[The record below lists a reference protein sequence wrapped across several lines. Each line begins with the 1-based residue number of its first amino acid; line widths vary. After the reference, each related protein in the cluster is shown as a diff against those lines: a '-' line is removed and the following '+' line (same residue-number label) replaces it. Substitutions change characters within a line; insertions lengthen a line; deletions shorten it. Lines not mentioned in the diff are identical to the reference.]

1 MGKYCGNCGTQMA
14 QDDKFCAVC
23 GTKFESN
30 VVAQETSK
38 DNQLF
43 NSNSKEVTE
52 VLEQIKQREEA
63 YLNKI
68 QGSFIGGAIGDA
80 LGYPVEFLSYND
92 IKEKYGDQGITQYK
106 VNRVSGKALISD
118 DTQMT
123 LFTANGLLYG
133 QTRAKLRGIA
143 GEPSSYVFRA
153 YLNWLETQDYEVK
166 FPHRMS
172 WLMNVEELYDQRAP
186 GRTCIEALTN
196 CSSNGEYGSTTN
208 IINQSKGC
216 GGVMRVAP
224 VGLFFERNNISSI
237 DKDGAEIA
245 AITHTHPLGYMPA
258 ALLTHI
264 IHRCVY
270 GGCIKGT
277 SLLNIVEEGIQTVA
291 EIYEDTEHID
301 ELVNIVHRAILL
313 LHNNNSD
320 YENIKLLG
328 EGWVAEEALAIALY
342 CSLKYST
349 DFTKAI
355 IASVNHDGDSDST
368 GAITGNI
375 MGALLGISNIDDVW
389 MQNLELK
396 DIILEIA
403 TDVCHG
409 CQMSEYSTYNDDV
422 WCDKYIY
429 AKYKKV

>member
-1 MGKYCGNCGTQMA
+1 MKKYCGNCGTEMA
-14 QDDKFCAVC
+14 QDDKFCAIC
-23 GTKFESN
+23 GTKFEST
-30 VVAQETSK
+30 VVEK
-38 DNQLF
+38 QL
-43 NSNSKEVTE
+43 SKEVTA
-52 VLEQIKQREEA
+52 VLERIKQREEA
-63 YLNKI
+63 YLDKI

-92 IKEKYGDQGITQYK
+92 IKEKYGNQGITQYK
-106 VNRVSGKALISD
+106 LNRVSGKALISD

-153 YLNWLETQDYEVK
+153 YLNWLETQDYEVR

-196 CSSNGEYGSTTN
+196 RSSNGEYGSTTN

-224 VGLFFERNNISSI
+224 VGLFFERNNIRSI

-264 IHRCVY
+264 IHRIVY
-270 GGCIKGT
+270 GGCSKGS
-277 SLLNIVEEGIQTVA
+277 SLLNIVEEGLETVA
-291 EIYEDTEHID
+291 EIYKDTKHID
-301 ELVNIVHRAILL
+301 ELVDIVHRAILL
-313 LHNNNSD
+313 SQNNNTD
-320 YENIKLLG
+320 YENIKQLG

-342 CSLKYST
+342 CCLKYQA
-349 DFTKAI
+349 DFTKAVI
-355 IASVNHDGDSDST
+355 VSVNHDGDSDST
-368 GAITGNI
+368 GSITGNI
-375 MGALLGISNIDDVW
+375 MGALLGISNIDDMW

-403 TDVCHG
+403 TDICHG
-409 CQMSEYSTYNDDV
+409 CQMTEYGTYNDDV

-429 AKYKKV
+429 AKHKKVHK